1 MSAAAATWEIWS
13 EHSSNWT
20 QWSLEMTA
28 ECTGID
34 TYSLLCWFSQLGIG
48 YLGKFSVYYK
58 HACMREYLLLRWTK
72 NYCKNIDRAVISYSE
87 IEEKKTKD
95 YNIKGRKW
103 TFCINS
109 YFLFK
114 IHWMEI
120 NCKGNWPWQ
129 SAIIHR
135 KYKTI
140 TWKLL
145 DAIINSQSLR
155 VLSRF
160 SSLQFRFHF

>member
-1 MSAAAATWEIWS
+1 MVWNYFIKLTLQMSAAAATWEIWS

-109 YFLFK
+109 YLWEDYCFQ
-114 IHWMEI
+114 
-120 NCKGNWPWQ
+120 CVT
-129 SAIIHR
+129 AIV
-135 KYKTI
+135 
-140 TWKLL
+140 
-145 DAIINSQSLR
+145 S
-155 VLSRF
+155 V
-160 SSLQFRFHF
+160 